1 MDQKG
6 KKMLKEYPVV
16 HSDDVSPEP
25 VSEEA
30 GWRMM
35 DIRFII
41 TGEREGSKNCT
52 MFRALFPP
60 GARHKKHSH
69 SNSDE
74 LFYMIRGHGASG
86 AGEKEYE
93 MTGGCAH
100 FIPKGTTHWLRNL
113 SETEPIEVV
122 GVYLNAGNL
131 QESGYVFKGEVT
143 EKDMTVK
150 K

>member
-1 MDQKG
+1 MP
-6 KKMLKEYPVV
+6 KEYPVV
-16 HSDDVSPEP
+16 KLDDVAPEP
-25 VSEEA
+25 VAEVN
-30 GWRMM
+30 GWRKM

-41 TGEREGSKNCT
+41 TGEKQESKDCT

-60 GARHKKHSH
+60 GARHMKHRH
-69 SNSDE
+69 LNSDE

-93 MTGGCAH
+93 MKAGCAQ
-100 FIPKGTTHWLRNL
+100 FVPKGVIHWMRNL
-113 SETEPIEVV
+113 SDTEPIEVV

-131 QESGYVFKGEVT
+131 KESGYVFEGQVT
-143 EKDMTVK
+143 DKDMTIK

>member
-1 MDQKG
+1 MTAG
-6 KKMLKEYPVV
+6 YPVV
-16 HSDDVSPEP
+16 DLEDIAPET
-25 VSEEA
+25 VAEA
-30 GWRMM
+30 DGWKKM

-41 TGEREGSKNCT
+41 TAERQGSKNCT
-52 MFRALFPP
+52 MFKALFPP
-60 GARHKKHSH
+60 GARHMKHSH

-93 MTGGCAH
+93 MKAGSSH
-100 FIPKGTTHWLRNL
+100 FIPKGVTHWLRNL

-131 QESGYVFKGEVT
+131 KESGYVFEGEVT
-143 EKDMTVK
+143 EKDKTFK
-150 K
+150 G

>member
-1 MDQKG
+1 MA
-6 KKMLKEYPVV
+6 KEYPVV
-16 HSDDVSPEP
+16 HLGNIVPER
-25 VSEEA
+25 VTEEG
-30 GWRMM
+30 GWRKM

-41 TGEREGSKNCT
+41 TSERQGSKNCT
-52 MFRALFPP
+52 MFRALFLP
-60 GARHKKHSH
+60 GARHMKHSH

-93 MTGGCAH
+93 MRAGSAH
-100 FIPKGTTHWLRNL
+100 FIPKGVTHWLRNL

-131 QESGYVFKGEVT
+131 KESGYVFEGEVT
-143 EKDMTVK
+143 DKDMTFK
-150 K
+150 G